1 MPNTQ
6 TNMQPASMY
15 HMEEKPFDTME
26 YTFVAGAILPEGR
39 HKSIMRRIGKHSGG
53 VTHVTLTIPT
63 YLIDTIDSFTSSRSA
78 YITLA
83 VEKHMRYAGLL
94 NNKWPS
100 LSRLYY
106 HLVHMDLWVQQLQAR
121 GRAGWS
127 IDKDKV
133 VKSYRAYFKRFERY
147 MEERVNDLA
156 GLRTSFGGMRKEIRE
171 PYIRTRPDMVR
182 RTDSESES
190 DLGAEA
196 YVDKTDEK
204 NEIYRTDR
212 DKFRQLWPAEYA
224 ERRRQDEQRL
234 EDERQDPPDWKEDG
248 DDPPEK

>member
-1 MPNTQ
+1 MV
-6 TNMQPASMY
+6 PALMY
-15 HMEEKPFDTME
+15 HMAEKPFDTME
-26 YTFVAGAILPEGR
+26 YTFIAGAVLPEGR

-106 HLVHMDLWVQQLQAR
+106 HLVHMDLWVMQLQAR
-121 GRAGWS
+121 GSNGWAV
-127 IDKDKV
+127 DKDKM
-133 VKSYRAYFKRFERY
+133 VKAYHAYFKRFERH
-147 MEERVNDLA
+147 MKDMVDDLVHHRHFFVK
-156 GLRTSFGGMRKEIRE
+156 LRKEIRE

-182 RTDSESES
+182 RTDSQSTSDMGSE
-190 DLGAEA
+190 AHI
-196 YVDKTDEK
+196 DKTDQK
-204 NEIYRTDR
+204 NEIWRTDR
-212 DKFRQLWPAEYA
+212 DKFRQMWPSEYN
-224 ERRRQDEQRL
+224 ERLRQDEQRL
-234 EDERQDPPDWKEDG
+234 EDERQDPPDCKEDG